1 MTTENRNVHEQWLDF
16 DPSELKVRIV
26 AFSDFDKIEL
36 IGPKFTMK
44 LLTNTNEE
52 GQPDRGE
59 SIWELIHT
67 LTKAASDV
75 EFYGDDKQSTDDEEP
90 QPEAEGV

>member
-1 MTTENRNVHEQWLDF
+1 MTENRNVYEQWLDF
-16 DPSELKVRIV
+16 DSSELKVRIV
-26 AFSDFDKIEL
+26 AFSNFDKIEL

-52 GQPDRGE
+52 GRPDRGD

-67 LTKAASDV
+67 LTKAASCV
-75 EFYGDDKQSTDDEEP
+75 EMYGDNEQSTDEEEL

>member
-1 MTTENRNVHEQWLDF
+1 MTENRNVHEQWMDF
-16 DPSELKVRIV
+16 DSSELKVRIV
-26 AFSDFDKIEL
+26 AFSTFDKIEL
-36 IGPKFTMK
+36 TGPNFTMK

-52 GQPDRGE
+52 GQPNRGE

-75 EFYGDDKQSTDDEEP
+75 RLVGDDEQSTDEEEP